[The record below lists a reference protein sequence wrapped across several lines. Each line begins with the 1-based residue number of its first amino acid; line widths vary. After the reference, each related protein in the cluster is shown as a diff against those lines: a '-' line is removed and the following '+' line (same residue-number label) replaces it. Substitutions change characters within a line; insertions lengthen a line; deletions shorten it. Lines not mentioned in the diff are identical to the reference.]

1 MTTATRG
8 RRAPS
13 PPPPYPGSTDNA
25 IPYAYGGNKPYQ
37 PIGVDVAPG
46 LDGFDYLT
54 PDGARKHIAFSEL
67 VAEDEKP
74 DRSKWLR
81 RRLASLPQ
89 YVRRYFAAKL
99 DEMDVED
106 RKAADHWL
114 VNTFERHVLTRID
127 NVNSIYQPDSVMPGI
142 LLPIRDQLFRI
153 LWAGKKS

>member
-25 IPYAYGGNKPYQ
+25 IPYAYGGNKSYQ

-46 LDGFDYLT
+46 LDGFDYLM
-54 PDGARKHIAFSEL
+54 PDGTRKHIAFSEL

-74 DRSKWLR
+74 ERSKLLR

-89 YVRRYFAAKL
+89 CVRRHFAAKL
-99 DEMDVED
+99 DALDVKD

-114 VNTFERHVLTRID
+114 LNLSLIHISEPTR
-127 NVNSIYQPDSVMPGI
+127 P
-142 LLPIRDQLFRI
+142 
-153 LWAGKKS
+153 

>member
-54 PDGARKHIAFSEL
+54 PDGTRKHIAFSEL

-74 DRSKWLR
+74 ERSKLLR

-89 YVRRYFAAKL
+89 YIRRHFAAKL
-99 DEMDVED
+99 DALDAKD

-127 NVNSIYQPDSVMPGI
+127 SVNSVYQPDTT
-142 LLPIRDQLFRI
+142 R
-153 LWAGKKS
+153 